1 MKNIFQVMEKHQQL
15 IIVLISLAATVY
27 FGYQIFTIILNHIS
41 TGATATV
48 IPNFD
53 TISKYFKL

>member
-1 MKNIFQVMEKHQQL
+1 MEKHQQL